1 MLCRKSQRSSYGN
14 SQTLVDIYRP
24 PTRYRPFIG
33 NDRTTW
39 WASFRMR
46 VTFDNDE
53 VHLSKKTN
61 DRSQD
66 TILTA
71 WCETALAGGLTASNS
86 DILRTRKAA
95 RNPKSW
101 YWDSISID
109 IVGLHRIQGTLRDS
123 AGIFRCMRATFEW
136 TQ

>member
-1 MLCRKSQRSSYGN
+1 
-14 SQTLVDIYRP
+14 
-24 PTRYRPFIG
+24 
-33 NDRTTW
+33 
-39 WASFRMR
+39 MR

-53 VHLSKKTN
+53 LHFSKKTN

-66 TILTA
+66 TVFTA
-71 WCETALAGGLTASNS
+71 WFATALAGGLTASNS
-86 DILRTRKAA
+86 EILRTRKAA
-95 RNPKSW
+95 RNPKSC

-109 IVGLHRIQGTLRDS
+109 VVGLHRIQGISRDS